1 MNQSELVQNLDSFFN
16 SAAFNEESHWRP
28 RLSDRDFHILE
39 RFALPEFRNGAW
51 NGLLLDNTER
61 IDRVY
66 TIVFPAQD
74 VIDTIIA
81 REVARGAP
89 GALIFAHHLLTL
101 DQERRRFLLI
111 SEDQLEELKEHHI
124 SFYLCHAPLDHHPE
138 ISTASALANTL
149 GLREQARFAQREGG
163 PFAIHGVVGKPISF
177 QAFAQR
183 LAKLTDVDRLRYDQI
198 RHNGLPVQHV
208 AAVPGNGADPE
219 LLEQAIA
226 LGCDTYV
233 TGQWWFYGETDY
245 AETQRTRMREMLLGG
260 LRLNLLG
267 VSRYATEMVVMREQ
281 MLGWFRAQG
290 VDAEFIP
297 QGDPWA

>member
-1 MNQSELVQNLDSFFN
+1 MKQIELVQSLDTFFN
-16 SAAFNEESHWRP
+16 SAAFDEEAHWRS
-28 RLSDRDFHILE
+28 RFSDRDFHTFE
-39 RFALPEFRNGAW
+39 RFALPDFRAGSW
-51 NGLLLDNTER
+51 NGLMLDNTDR

-66 TIVFPAQD
+66 TIVFPTQD

-81 REVARGAP
+81 REVVRGAP

-101 DQERRRFLLI
+101 DQDRRRFLLI

-138 ISTASALANTL
+138 ISTVTALANTL
-149 GLREQARFAQREGG
+149 GLREQVRFAQGESG
-163 PFAIHGVVGKPISF
+163 PLAIHGTVGKPTSF

-208 AAVPGNGADPE
+208 AAVPGNGADPA
-219 LLEQAIA
+219 LLEQAVA

-233 TGQWWFYGETDY
+233 TGQWWFYGESEY
-245 AETQRTRMREMLLGG
+245 AEAQRARMRDLLSG
-260 LRLNLLG
+260 LKLNLLG

-281 MLGWFRAQG
+281 MPGWFRAQG